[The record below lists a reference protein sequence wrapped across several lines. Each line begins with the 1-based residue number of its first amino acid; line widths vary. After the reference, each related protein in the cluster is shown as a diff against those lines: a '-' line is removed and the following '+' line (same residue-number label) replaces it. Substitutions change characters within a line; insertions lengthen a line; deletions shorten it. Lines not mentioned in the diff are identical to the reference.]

1 MAELDDDEKDSA
13 KGGGKKKPV
22 MMIVIAVVL
31 LLAGTA
37 GSLYFMGVLPM
48 GGGGSE
54 EHADAEEVETKADPI
69 YFAFEQPFT
78 VNFET
83 QAGLRFLQ
91 VSVEMMTYD
100 PLAVE
105 AVKTHMPVIKN
116 NIILMFSNQ
125 TYGDL
130 VSREGKDKL
139 RAETLAEIE
148 GALTKYHGKG
158 GIEEVYF
165 TSFVIQ

>member
-1 MAELDDDEKDSA
+1 
-13 KGGGKKKPV
+13 
-22 MMIVIAVVL
+22 
-31 LLAGTA
+31 
-37 GSLYFMGVLPM
+37 
-48 GGGGSE
+48 
-54 EHADAEEVETKADPI
+54 
-69 YFAFEQPFT
+69 
-78 VNFET
+78 
-83 QAGLRFLQ
+83 
-91 VSVEMMTYD
+91 
-100 PLAVE
+100 
-105 AVKTHMPVIKN
+105 
-116 NIILMFSNQ
+116 Q